1 MAEKEKKETK
11 NQVID
16 GFKYG
21 FGFWLAGLSL
31 WLLVSAVVAALY
43 YIL

>member
-1 MAEKEKKETK
+1 MAEEKKKEGK
-11 NQVID
+11 NQILD

-21 FGFWLAGLSL
+21 FGFWLSGLTL

-43 YIL
+43 YVL